1 MDYNKI
7 IKESQQVFEK
17 VSVIIDAE
25 ILGKKV
31 MDLSG
36 TDNEVYD
43 SYGVDSRIIVAA
55 DKFTEEDNTDRFAC
69 ENNAEKYLE
78 SKGYAVGR
86 MQSGSPRGLMKGNYE
101 IMKWRNLDSKD
112 KDKLDG
118 ILVSYRTYCIAF
130 YFTMPTE

>member
-7 IKESQQVFEK
+7 IKESLQTFEK
-17 VSVIIDAE
+17 VNVVIDAE

-31 MDLSG
+31 ADLSG
-36 TDNEVYD
+36 TANEVHD
-43 SYGVDSRIIVAA
+43 CYGVENRTIVAA
-55 DKFTEEDNTDRFAC
+55 DKFTEEDADRFAC

-86 MQSGSPRGLMKGNYE
+86 MQSGSPRGLMKGNYD
-101 IMKWRNLDSKD
+101 IMKWRNLDRDD
-112 KDKLDG
+112 KQRLDG
-118 ILVSYRTYCIAF
+118 ILVSYDTHCIAF